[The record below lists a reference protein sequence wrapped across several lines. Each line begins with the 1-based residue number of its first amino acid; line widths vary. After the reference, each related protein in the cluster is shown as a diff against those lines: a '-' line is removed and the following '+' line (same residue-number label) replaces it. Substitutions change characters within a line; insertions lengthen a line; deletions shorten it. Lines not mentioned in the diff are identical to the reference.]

1 MQPEYVLRLE
11 SVGAWPTADTYQLEI
26 TGILGH
32 IQGLGIYQK
41 LWMGAWFALL
51 YQIS

>member
-41 LWMGAWFALL
+41 LWFSLL